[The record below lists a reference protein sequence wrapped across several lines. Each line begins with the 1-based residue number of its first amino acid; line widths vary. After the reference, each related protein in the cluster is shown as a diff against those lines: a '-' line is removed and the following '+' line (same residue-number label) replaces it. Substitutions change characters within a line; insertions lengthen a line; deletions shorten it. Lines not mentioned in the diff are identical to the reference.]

1 MEFIDRLFIIVF
13 INFVHRGRAS
23 FFLRKYPRRE
33 FPPCKIE
40 NIPDM
45 ARWNLGA

>member
-1 MEFIDRLFIIVF
+1 MEFIDRLFIIGF

-23 FFLRKYPRRE
+23 FMLWKSPRRE
-33 FPPCKIE
+33 FPPFKME

-45 ARWNLGA
+45 ER